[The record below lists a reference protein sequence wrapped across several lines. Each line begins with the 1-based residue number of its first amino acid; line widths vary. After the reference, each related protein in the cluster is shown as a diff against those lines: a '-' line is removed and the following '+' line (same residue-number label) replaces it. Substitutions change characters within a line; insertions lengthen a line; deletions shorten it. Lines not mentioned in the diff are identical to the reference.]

1 MYRILLESGE
11 ETVLE
16 NVEDLLYGIGS
27 GVIGA
32 GAQIYHAHAGKW
44 LPITVHPDYKRATRI
59 LGERSAAGT
68 RQRSSGSSTRRTR
81 RYRKSTPTATTA
93 QGAISDPEDK
103 PRQPRKRKTPLDGLP
118 LLEPDAPPQ
127 ESPGLDSAFD
137 LAPLPLE
144 SELAA
149 TAPSPG
155 LDVSPPPS
163 ETGESYEESTPPSPP
178 PEQVVESPIAVNEL
192 DPTVTG
198 DLDASSPGETKT
210 ETPEETNDLSD
221 DPKEW
226 LPDLEFPE
234 MVSAS
239 TIRGRSAARIGRPFG
254 GRRLVIGAVAVVA
267 IVVLGWVGVG
277 RLSGSGG
284 DAEGP
289 SIPSSSP
296 PAEPPAKSP
305 SGAASQGGDVQVVLP
320 ATTRSAAAVGAAALN
335 SSEVTRSPET
345 KYVESYAAARAQFDS
360 VMSGIDF
367 TAMFASHRLRTE
379 SGLLTGMSSIRATM
393 NAVQLYRSRE
403 MAIEAAHPDME
414 VSEQERAEVAHAVDS
429 LLSSMDAAYGLLL
442 SQYGRYRLANGSML
456 FTNPAAEQEYVDVT
470 RRISRHSRILQRV
483 NRQQPTLTGER
494 IAQGVANSRL
504 PRLGTVI
511 KAPTVQKPPIVDV
524 KVIGPQWDSIDAERR
539 ARLTDSVIKAG
550 LERPPPAPAP

>member
-32 GAQIYHAHAGKW
+32 GAKIYHANAGKW
-44 LPITVHPDYKRATRI
+44 LPITVHPDYKRATQI

-68 RQRSSGSSTRRTR
+68 RDGSSGSTTRRTR
-81 RYRKSTPTATTA
+81 RYRKSKPTAA
-93 QGAISDPEDK
+93 APQAAIDDPVGK
-103 PRQPRKRKTPLDGLP
+103 PRQPRKKNTLLDGLP

-127 ESPGLDSAFD
+127 ESPELDSAFD

-155 LDVSPPPS
+155 LDVSPPPP
-163 ETGESYEESTPPSPP
+163 ETGETYTESTPPSPP
-178 PEQVVESPIAVNEL
+178 PERVVESPVAVNEL
-192 DPTVTG
+192 VPTALG
-198 DLDASSPGETKT
+198 DFDTSMSGETKT
-210 ETPEETNDLSD
+210 EMPEETNDLSD

-234 MVSAS
+234 MVSAR

-254 GRRLVIGAVAVVA
+254 GRRLVIGAVAVLA
-267 IVVLGWVGVG
+267 IVVLGWVGLG
-277 RLSGSGG
+277 RLGGSGG
-284 DAEGP
+284 DAEDP

-296 PAEPPAKSP
+296 PAESP
-305 SGAASQGGDVQVVLP
+305 SEAASQPGDVQVVLP
-320 ATTRSAAAVGAAALN
+320 ATTRSAAAAGAAALN

-345 KYVESYAAARAQFDS
+345 EYVESYAAARAQFDS

-379 SGLLTGMSSIRATM
+379 SGLLTAMSSIRATM

-414 VSEQERAEVAHAVDS
+414 VSEQERPEVAHTVDS

-442 SQYGRYRLANGSML
+442 SQYGRYRLANGAML

-470 RRISRHSRILQRV
+470 RRISRHGRILQRV
-483 NRQQPTLTGER
+483 NREQPTLTGER

-511 KAPTVQKPPIVDV
+511 KAPTVRQPPIVDV
-524 KVIGPQWDSIDAERR
+524 KVVGPQWDSIDAERR

-550 LERPPPAPAP
+550 MERPPLAPAP